1 MSRADLADALLPAG
15 LYDLLPPEA
24 AHEAI
29 MIERLMAILASD
41 GYQRVKPP
49 LLEFEDSLLAGAGSG
64 LATETFRLMDPVS
77 QRMMGLRADMTVQV
91 ARIARSRLGRAPR
104 PLRLSYAGQVL
115 RVKGT
120 QLRTERQ
127 FPQVG
132 AELIGA
138 DAATADAEIVGLAA
152 RALTS
157 IGVSRLSIDL
167 TIAALVPDLLT
178 ALQVEA
184 DAAIALRSALD
195 RKDAARLAEIDG
207 AAAPIL
213 LALLRA
219 AGPADQAL
227 AAIETI
233 DLPDKAAALRDR
245 LRHVVDLLRQDM
257 PDLALTIDWVEHR
270 GFEYHTGVG
279 FTAFARGT
287 RGELGGGG
295 RYLAD
300 GEPATGFT
308 LYLDS
313 VLRAVPAPA
322 PAPLVYV
329 ALADRGAA
337 PALRADGWAAI
348 VGLTEAEDGAAEAQR
363 LGCSHIWQDGV
374 VEPLNKGQ
382 KEATKP

>member
-1 MSRADLADALLPAG
+1 MSRTDPAEALLPAG

-24 AHEAI
+24 AHEAA
-29 MIERLMAILASD
+29 MIERLMAILSAD

-49 LLEFEDSLLAGAGSG
+49 LLEFEESLLAGAGSG
-64 LATETFRLMDPVS
+64 LAKETFRLMDPVS

-138 DAATADAEIVGLAA
+138 DSATADAEIIGLAA
-152 RALTS
+152 RALAA
-157 IGVSRLSIDL
+157 IGVARLSIDL
-167 TIAALVPDLLT
+167 TIAALVPDLLG
-178 ALQVEA
+178 
-184 DAAIALRSALD
+184 ALRVGPDETAALRAALD

-207 AAAPIL
+207 PAAPIL

-219 AGPADQAL
+219 AGPADEAL
-227 AAIETI
+227 AAIDTVE
-233 DLPDKAAALRDR
+233 LPDTAASLRDR
-245 LRHVVDLLRQDM
+245 LRQVVDLLRQDS
-257 PDLALTIDWVEHR
+257 PDLALTVDWVEHR

-279 FTAFARGT
+279 FTAFARGI

-295 RYLAD
+295 RYRAD
-300 GEPATGFT
+300 REPATGFT

-322 PAPLVYV
+322 PEPQVYV
-329 ALADRGAA
+329 ALADRRQA
-337 PALRADGWAAI
+337 PALRADGWI
-348 VGLTEAEDGAAEAQR
+348 TVVGLTEAEDTAGEAKR
-363 LGCSHIWQDGV
+363 LGCTYIWRDGA
-374 VEPLNKGQ
+374 VEPLIKGQ
-382 KEATKP
+382 EEATKP

>member
-1 MSRADLADALLPAG
+1 MSRTDPADALLPAG

-24 AHEAI
+24 AHEAA
-29 MIERLMAILASD
+29 MIERLMGILAAD

-152 RALTS
+152 RALTA
-157 IGVSRLSIDL
+157 IGVDRLSIDL

-178 ALQVEA
+178 ALQT
-184 DAAIALRSALD
+184 DAHETAALRAALD

-207 AAAPIL
+207 TATPIL

-233 DLPDKAAALRDR
+233 DLPDTAAALRDR
-245 LRHVVDLLRQDM
+245 LRQVVDLLRQDL

-313 VLRAVPAPA
+313 VLRAVPVPA
-322 PAPLVYV
+322 AEPLVYV
-329 ALADRGAA
+329 ALTDRAAA

-348 VGLTEAEDGAAEAQR
+348 VGLTGAADGAAEAQR
-363 LGCSHIWQDGV
+363 LGCSHIWRDGV
-374 VEPLNKGQ
+374 VEPLSKGQ
-382 KEATKP
+382 EEATKP